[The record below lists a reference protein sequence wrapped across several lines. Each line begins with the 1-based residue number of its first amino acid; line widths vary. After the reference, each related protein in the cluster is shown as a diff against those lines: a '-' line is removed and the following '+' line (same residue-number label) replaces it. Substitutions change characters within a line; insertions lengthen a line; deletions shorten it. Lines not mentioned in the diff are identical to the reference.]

1 MTEIVTVG
9 NCTLMLGD
17 ARELVP
23 AFGEFDAVVTDPPYG
38 MAFRS
43 NHRTERHA
51 PIANDDDVE
60 LFLWACSIPARHS
73 RYVFC
78 RWDGL
83 RVSPLP
89 KSCVTWVKNN
99 WSMGDLEHEHARQTE
114 VCLFWPGPSHK
125 WPQKRPT
132 DVVYAPRT
140 ANADHPTEKPVYL
153 MEQVVGWTQGVVLDP
168 FMGAGATAV
177 ACVNLGREFVGIE
190 LDRGYFETAVERVR
204 AACSQGRLFA

>member
-1 MTEIVTVG
+1 VTEVVTLG
-9 NCTLMLGD
+9 KCTLMLGD

-23 AFGEFDAVVTDPPYG
+23 ALGEADAVVTDPPYG

-43 NHRTERHA
+43 NYRTVAHA
-51 PIANDDDVE
+51 AIANDDDVE

-114 VCLFWPGPSHK
+114 VCLFWPGPAHK
-125 WPQKRPT
+125 WPEKRPT

-140 ANADHPTEKPVYL
+140 GNSDHPTEKPVYL
-153 MEQVVGWTQGVVLDP
+153 MEQVVGWTHGLVLDP

-177 ACVNLGREFVGIE
+177 ACANLGREFVGIE

-204 AACSQGRLFA
+204 AVYSQGRLFA

>member
-1 MTEIVTVG
+1 MTEVVTIG

-23 AFGEFDAVVTDPPYG
+23 SLGEFDAVVTDPPYG

-43 NHRTERHA
+43 NYRAERHA

-114 VCLFWPGPSHK
+114 VCLFWPGPDHV
-125 WPQKRPT
+125 WPGKRPT

-140 ANADHPTEKPVYL
+140 ANNEHPTEKPVYL
-153 MEQVVGWTQGVVLDP
+153 MEQVVGWTRGAVLDP
-168 FMGAGATAV
+168 FMGARATAV
-177 ACVNLGREFVGIE
+177 ACANLGREFVGIE

-204 AACSQGRLFA
+204 AAYSQGRLFA